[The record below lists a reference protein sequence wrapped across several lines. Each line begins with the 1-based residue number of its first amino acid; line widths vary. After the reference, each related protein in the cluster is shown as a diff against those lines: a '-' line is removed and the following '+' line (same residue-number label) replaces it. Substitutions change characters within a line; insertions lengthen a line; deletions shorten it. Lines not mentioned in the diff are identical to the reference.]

1 MTAKERKAARDAIV
15 RDAILEVLHPQGTD
29 LSDDEIERLIP
40 YSFIVIE
47 RQRRVLVKQGL
58 VEATGE
64 KRLFKSTHRLTG
76 GA

>member
-1 MTAKERKAARDAIV
+1 MTAKERKAARDEIV
-15 RDAILEVLHPQGTD
+15 RAAILEVLHGTD

-76 GA
+76 RA